1 MFGCNSIKE
10 VYFGTATN
18 RRLPGASWSIIAP
31 PFISAQLISAMMK
44 QPDWIG
50 RIPQIRA
57 ELSCVT
63 TQFIDRRQ
71 LERLF
76 GVSASQGRR
85 LITRMGP
92 MLHGN
97 SLGVCARP
105 ASTAD
110 LKSSTSGWKSWN
122 AASGAGMSSMLPVN
136 APKAPVGPGD
146 AVDLRAGSLAADGG
160 HDKDGLD
167 VLIP

>member
-1 MFGCNSIKE
+1 MI
-10 VYFGTATN
+10 
-18 RRLPGASWSIIAP
+18 
-31 PFISAQLISAMMK
+31 K

-97 SLGVCARP
+97 SLVVDAE
-105 ASTAD
+105 D
-110 LKSSTSGWKSWN
+110 ILK
-122 AASGAGMSSMLPVN
+122 MLSDIERDQEVH
-136 APKAPVGPGD
+136 
-146 AVDLRAGSLAADGG
+146 DLRLRLTEKSAELEQARQNQKGSIGAAFEGERVASAAR
-160 HDKDGLD
+160 HPNRTSSASICSAS
-167 VLIP
+167 VSPSVAMMSHTFSA

>member
-1 MFGCNSIKE
+1 
-10 VYFGTATN
+10 
-18 RRLPGASWSIIAP
+18 
-31 PFISAQLISAMMK
+31 MMK

-97 SLGVCARP
+97 SLVVDAE
-105 ASTAD
+105 D
-110 LKSSTSGWKSWN
+110 ILK
-122 AASGAGMSSMLPVN
+122 MLSDIGRDQEVH
-136 APKAPVGPGD
+136 
-146 AVDLRAGSLAADGG
+146 DLRLRLTEKSAELEQPRQNSEVAGRGT
-160 HDKDGLD
+160 
-167 VLIP
+167 VRPRVR

>member
-1 MFGCNSIKE
+1 
-10 VYFGTATN
+10 
-18 RRLPGASWSIIAP
+18 
-31 PFISAQLISAMMK
+31 MMK

-50 RIPQIRA
+50 RIPQIRT

-63 TQFIDRRQ
+63 TRFIDRRQ

-97 SLGVCARP
+97 SLVVDAE
-105 ASTAD
+105 D
-110 LKSSTSGWKSWN
+110 ILK
-122 AASGAGMSSMLPVN
+122 MLSDIERDQEVH
-136 APKAPVGPGD
+136 
-146 AVDLRAGSLAADGG
+146 DLRLRLTEKSAALEQAPENSRVTRRGTFRRR
-160 HDKDGLD
+160 
-167 VLIP
+167 IRCA

>member
-1 MFGCNSIKE
+1 MKVDAIRFRKHSFEDVELINSVI
-10 VYFGTATN
+10 
-18 RRLPGASWSIIAP
+18 P
-31 PFISAQLISAMMK
+31 AMMK

-63 TQFIDRRQ
+63 TRFIDRRQ

-76 GVSASQGRR
+76 GVSASQGRC

-97 SLGVCARP
+97 SLVVDAE
-105 ASTAD
+105 D
-110 LKSSTSGWKSWN
+110 ILK
-122 AASGAGMSSMLPVN
+122 MLSDIERDQEVH
-136 APKAPVGPGD
+136 
-146 AVDLRAGSLAADGG
+146 DLRLRLTEKSAELEQARQNSKAAGLGT
-160 HDKDGLD
+160 
-167 VLIP
+167 VRRRVR

>member
-1 MFGCNSIKE
+1 MKVDAMRSRKHSFEDVELINSVI
-10 VYFGTATN
+10 
-18 RRLPGASWSIIAP
+18 P
-31 PFISAQLISAMMK
+31 AMMK

-63 TQFIDRRQ
+63 TRFIDRRQ

-97 SLGVCARP
+97 SLVVDAE
-105 ASTAD
+105 D
-110 LKSSTSGWKSWN
+110 ILK
-122 AASGAGMSSMLPVN
+122 MLSDIERDQEVH
-136 APKAPVGPGD
+136 
-146 AVDLRAGSLAADGG
+146 DLRLRLTEKSAELEQARQNSKVAGRGT
-160 HDKDGLD
+160 
-167 VLIP
+167 VRRRVR

>member
-1 MFGCNSIKE
+1 
-10 VYFGTATN
+10 
-18 RRLPGASWSIIAP
+18 
-31 PFISAQLISAMMK
+31 MMK

-97 SLGVCARP
+97 SLVVDAE
-105 ASTAD
+105 D
-110 LKSSTSGWKSWN
+110 ILK
-122 AASGAGMSSMLPVN
+122 MLSDIERDQEVH
-136 APKAPVGPGD
+136 
-146 AVDLRAGSLAADGG
+146 DLRLRLTEKSVSNRDRIQRSLGAAPFAHAFDDRPSSCAQSVAANA
-160 HDKDGLD
+160 HTILEQDRQQR
-167 VLIP
+167 VR

>member
-1 MFGCNSIKE
+1 
-10 VYFGTATN
+10 
-18 RRLPGASWSIIAP
+18 
-31 PFISAQLISAMMK
+31 MMK

-63 TQFIDRRQ
+63 TRFIDRRQ

-97 SLGVCARP
+97 SLVVDAE
-105 ASTAD
+105 D
-110 LKSSTSGWKSWN
+110 ILK
-122 AASGAGMSSMLPVN
+122 MLSDIERDQEVH
-136 APKAPVGPGD
+136 
-146 AVDLRAGSLAADGG
+146 DLRLRLTEKSAELEQARQNSKVAGRGT
-160 HDKDGLD
+160 
-167 VLIP
+167 VRRRVR

>member
-1 MFGCNSIKE
+1 MKVDAIRSRKHSFEDVELINSMI
-10 VYFGTATN
+10 
-18 RRLPGASWSIIAP
+18 P
-31 PFISAQLISAMMK
+31 AMMK

-63 TQFIDRRQ
+63 TRFIDRRQ

-97 SLGVCARP
+97 SLVVDAE
-105 ASTAD
+105 D
-110 LKSSTSGWKSWN
+110 ILK
-122 AASGAGMSSMLPVN
+122 MLSDVERDQE
-136 APKAPVGPGD
+136 VH
-146 AVDLRAGSLAADGG
+146 DLRFRLTEKSAELEQARQNSKLAGRGT
-160 HDKDGLD
+160 
-167 VLIP
+167 VRRRVR

>member
-1 MFGCNSIKE
+1 MRSRKHSFEDVELINSVI
-10 VYFGTATN
+10 
-18 RRLPGASWSIIAP
+18 P
-31 PFISAQLISAMMK
+31 AMMK

-63 TQFIDRRQ
+63 TRFIDRRQ

-97 SLGVCARP
+97 SLVVDAE
-105 ASTAD
+105 D
-110 LKSSTSGWKSWN
+110 ILK
-122 AASGAGMSSMLPVN
+122 MLSDIERDQEVH
-136 APKAPVGPGD
+136 
-146 AVDLRAGSLAADGG
+146 DLRLRLTEKSAELEQARQNSKVAGRGT
-160 HDKDGLD
+160 
-167 VLIP
+167 VRRRVR